1 MGKFGAR
8 VQSVPRYPPGLTRD
22 ERPSLFTV
30 ERFAAASPG
39 SVPLVFGT
47 CCVDCS
53 YFADVFALLWTPD
66 SLGFCLYRLRALL
79 PQPYL
84 FVEDRSFLYV
94 SGSLQTGH
102 AVPIPTLTSSAESD
116 TSQGLEGICS
126 FCGLSPRENFEGVCG
141 PFLDH

>member
-1 MGKFGAR
+1 MKGPAFSQLSDLPLPLPAQYLWCL
-8 VQSVPRYPPGLTRD
+8 VLVAWTVVILPTCLPSCELLTAWDSVFIVSVPY
-22 ERPSLFTV
+22 SL
-30 ERFAAASPG
+30 S
-39 SVPLVFGT
+39 
-47 CCVDCS
+47 
-53 YFADVFALLWTPD
+53 
-66 SLGFCLYRLRALL
+66 RALL